1 MIEGTCLLLTHTFF
15 PLPTDFMSTED
26 FEALKKQYFPKNI
39 DTMEMVEGQLDWGSI
54 LPVLIFVFI
63 YFFACAVDKYRAGE
77 LNSMLPLMC
86 QRTVP
91 EQPIMVVD
99 ADGVNSRE
107 LVAMEKKEKGLPAT
121 ETKAETETE
130 TETATTVETKHDVG
144 DDSSTTPTC
153 TPTAVEHDV
162 ENSSTT
168 IEVQVSEKAD

>member
-130 TETATTVETKHDVG
+130 TATTVETKHDVG